1 MAVGVSTR
9 LVVGDTLM
17 RLIRL
22 IPAVFIV
29 LMSGPAFAQEWIDY
43 TSRVDMFSV
52 NFPSEPKVQDIPYTS
67 LFGATFPARVYS
79 VEVPPSRYYKGT
91 SRYSVTV
98 VDYTDARRI
107 DTERAKRCNPDAQSS
122 CAGTDDDGAQGPGGY
137 KYDVRGAI
145 DFATEK
151 ILIRDAKVTQFG
163 WAVKDLIEGHEIQLT
178 NNADRSRTFV
188 AIHMHQDR
196 LYVFEATVPAGA
208 PEPGI
213 FQQSPRFLD
222 KEGRSVRYTSI
233 YTNGFP
239 ATRTGGGRG
248 QGAAPQG
255 QGAAPQGQG
264 AAPQR
269 QAPPAGR

>member
-1 MAVGVSTR
+1 
-9 LVVGDTLM
+9 M

-79 VEVPPSRYYKGT
+79 VEVPP

-248 QGAAPQG
+248 QGAALQG